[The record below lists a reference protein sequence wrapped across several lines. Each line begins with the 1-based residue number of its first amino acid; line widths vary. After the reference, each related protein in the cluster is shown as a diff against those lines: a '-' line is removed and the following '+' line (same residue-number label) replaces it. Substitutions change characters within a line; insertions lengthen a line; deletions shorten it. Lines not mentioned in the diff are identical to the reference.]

1 MLTTIPTS
9 SLKVGS
15 VLASPVHDQRNNTK
29 LLAAG
34 LPVTEDLLW
43 SLKRRGVHT
52 VTVDDEDVARLNL
65 YQPQGTVRVAPPHRS
80 GFRCQMENTLSRELD
95 DLSENRERLLVRSVD
110 PFVDHIA
117 RPGPRGYDLE
127 TAARFSELHR
137 QAVAFLGAF
146 HAALASGEAARSRP
160 GFERLEATCH
170 DGLRQASE
178 DLDLYVCLGANPFA
192 LDYPH
197 RHSVHVAML
206 AMAIGTA
213 LGLDKQHLID
223 LGMGCMIHDCGML
236 KLGDDVYGAQRV
248 LEPAEFRSIVRH
260 PVLTFEVLEENLER
274 VPAGA
279 RMVAYQIHERCDGS
293 GYPRGRTGERIHE
306 LAKIAAVA
314 DTYVALVSP
323 RPHRRGLVPYFAV
336 ETILRGVREGLF
348 DARVARGLLRC
359 VSLFPIGSYVALSDG
374 RVGRVIRSA
383 GEHFDRPVLESWPR
397 NNLDHQPAVLDLAA
411 EPELRVVRP
420 LARLR

>member
-1 MLTTIPTS
+1 
-9 SLKVGS
+9 
-15 VLASPVHDQRNNTK
+15 
-29 LLAAG
+29 
-34 LPVTEDLLW
+34 
-43 SLKRRGVHT
+43 
-52 VTVDDEDVARLNL
+52 
-65 YQPQGTVRVAPPHRS
+65 
-80 GFRCQMENTLSRELD
+80 
-95 DLSENRERLLVRSVD
+95 
-110 PFVDHIA
+110 
-117 RPGPRGYDLE
+117 
-127 TAARFSELHR
+127 
-137 QAVAFLGAF
+137 
-146 HAALASGEAARSRP
+146 
-160 GFERLEATCH
+160 
-170 DGLRQASE
+170 
-178 DLDLYVCLGANPFA
+178 
-192 LDYPH
+192 
-197 RHSVHVAML
+197 
-206 AMAIGTA
+206 
-213 LGLDKQHLID
+213 
-223 LGMGCMIHDCGML
+223 
-236 KLGDDVYGAQRV
+236 V